1 MKTTLD
7 AAQTVQYT
15 ALISGIT
22 KQVRASDSTI
32 DVFIALYFLC
42 VPSCQARAMVR
53 NIDPGN
59 DLTFLRLR
67 CRLFSNLASE
77 HCLKCFVSRS
87 KKNEI
92 LIAPGWCCE
101 IVSVGVGNIS
111 ADRDYILIVVQLAAD
126 HLLNTAEQ
134 AREG

>member
-22 KQVRASDSTI
+22 KQVRPLDYNNRSM
-32 DVFIALYFLC
+32 FNALYFVSVSNL
-42 VPSCQARAMVR
+42 VSQARAMVR

-67 CRLFSNLASE
+67 YCRS
-77 HCLKCFVSRS
+77 
-87 KKNEI
+87 
-92 LIAPGWCCE
+92 
-101 IVSVGVGNIS
+101 
-111 ADRDYILIVVQLAAD
+111 
-126 HLLNTAEQ
+126 LLP
-134 AREG
+134 

>member
-1 MKTTLD
+1 M
-7 AAQTVQYT
+7 TV
-15 ALISGIT
+15 
-22 KQVRASDSTI
+22 
-32 DVFIALYFLC
+32 
-42 VPSCQARAMVR
+42 
-53 NIDPGN
+53 
-59 DLTFLRLR
+59 
-67 CRLFSNLASE
+67 
-77 HCLKCFVSRS
+77 CLKWFVSRS

-101 IVSVGVGNIS
+101 IVSVGVGNIF

>member
-22 KQVRASDSTI
+22 KQVRPSDYTI
-32 DVFIALYFLC
+32 TTCVSLALYSVSNL
-42 VPSCQARAMVR
+42 VSQARAMVR

-67 CRLFSNLASE
+67 YCRS
-77 HCLKCFVSRS
+77 
-87 KKNEI
+87 
-92 LIAPGWCCE
+92 
-101 IVSVGVGNIS
+101 
-111 ADRDYILIVVQLAAD
+111 
-126 HLLNTAEQ
+126 LLT
-134 AREG
+134 